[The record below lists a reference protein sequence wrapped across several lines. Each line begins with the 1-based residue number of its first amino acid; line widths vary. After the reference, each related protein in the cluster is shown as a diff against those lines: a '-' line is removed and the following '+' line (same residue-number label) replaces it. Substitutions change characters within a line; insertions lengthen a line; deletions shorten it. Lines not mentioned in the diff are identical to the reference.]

1 MTSNDSTVG
10 VAGTEEVTRRVL
22 VTGGAGFIGSHTCI
36 DLLEHG
42 HDLVVVDNLVNA
54 SRAALDR
61 VEELAGRSFSFH
73 DVDLRDRDRLN
84 QVMADG
90 NVDSVIHFAGLKAV
104 GESVEKPLEYYDNN
118 IGGTTT
124 LLEVMQA
131 HGVRRLVF
139 SSSCSIHGVVDAGA
153 ITEDFPAAPTNPYS
167 RTKWIIEQLLGDLC
181 VSDPDWS
188 VASLRYFNPT
198 GAHPSGRLGEDP
210 EGVPNNLMPYVM
222 QVAVGNL
229 ERVQVFGDDYPTRD
243 GTGVRDYIHVMDLAT
258 GHRLALDHIDD
269 RAGHRIYNLGT
280 GTGTTVLE
288 LIAAASAACGH
299 EIAYE
304 VAPRRGGDVASL
316 VADASL
322 ARVELGW
329 EGTQSIE
336 AMCEDS
342 WRWQSANPDG
352 L

>member
-1 MTSNDSTVG
+1 MTNLN
-10 VAGTEEVTRRVL
+10 RRVL

-42 HDLVVVDNLVNA
+42 HDLVVVDSLVNA
-54 SRAALDR
+54 SERALDRVAELAGTEVDFHRIDLRDRAALD
-61 VEELAGRSFSFH
+61 A
-73 DVDLRDRDRLN
+73 
-84 QVMADG
+84 VMAST
-90 NVDSVIHFAGLKAV
+90 NVDSVVHFAGLKAV
-104 GESVEKPLEYYDNN
+104 GESVQLPLEYYDNN

-124 LLEVMQA
+124 LLASMRA

-139 SSSCSIHGVVDAGA
+139 SSSCSIHGQVDGGP

-167 RTKWIIEQLLGDLC
+167 RTKWMIEQLLDDLC
-181 VSDPDWS
+181 TAEPDLS
-188 VASLRYFNPT
+188 VVSLRYFNPT

-210 EGVPNNLMPYVM
+210 EGIPNNLMPYVM

-229 ERVQVFGDDYPTRD
+229 ERVQVFGDDYPTPD
-243 GTGVRDYIHVMDLAT
+243 GTGVRDYIHVMDLAA

-269 RAGHRIYNLGT
+269 RGGHRVYNLGT

-288 LIAAASAACGH
+288 LIAAAGAACGS
-299 EIAYE
+299 EIPYE
-304 VAPRRGGDVASL
+304 VVGRRAGDVASL

-322 ARVELGW
+322 ARKELGW
-329 EGTQSIE
+329 VGEQTIE
-336 AMCEDS
+336 AMCVDA
-342 WRWQSANPDG
+342 WRWQAANPHG